1 MGSALLDAEVARY
14 VARGYGIE
22 SRTPTQ
28 VVLAKQ
34 RRVGWFCNTLLVIVT
49 GGLWLIYVIYR
60 LANRKYDRVV
70 LTVDGA
76 GGVHRS

>member
-1 MGSALLDAEVARY
+1 MSTPALDTEVARY
-14 VARGYGIE
+14 VARGFGIE

-34 RRVGWFCNTLLVIVT
+34 RRIGWFWNTVLVLIT

-70 LTVDGA
+70 LTASGDG
-76 GGVHRS
+76 VRRS